1 MYLVLFCST
10 CSIQLDI
17 QSDSRIFSIHV
28 TPNMSNLLFLDS
40 VGSIFHL
47 LLKLSLKWALL
58 ACSLCSISLRNLSI
72 LSIFSSCILIVF
84 VKKSSCF
91 LYNCMQII
99 LSFSTFCLWH
109 RGTAH
114 FRIKIFLHLLLKLS
128 LKRALHLCP
137 IRMLVWCLPLFRTH
151 HDCQL

>member
-17 QSDSRIFSIHV
+17 QSDSRVFSIHV
-28 TPNMSNLLFLDS
+28 TPNMSNLLFLDT

-47 LLKLSLKWALL
+47 LLKLILKWALL

-109 RGTAH
+109 RV
-114 FRIKIFLHLLLKLS
+114 KIFYTFFWSWAWNGLFLCVQYECLS
-128 LKRALHLCP
+128 GACLCSVL
-137 IRMLVWCLPLFRTH
+137 IMIVNWNYGKNK
-151 HDCQL
+151 